1 MPSLLITDDHPLYI
15 TGLETALKQWYPALH
30 VFTANDIED
39 SKNCLTSYP
48 DIDLMLLDRT
58 LAGTDGLQHLA
69 ELQEMSPK
77 LRIAIISG
85 WESNTYIQEAINA
98 GAVGF
103 IPKRFDAESIAKAI
117 RRLLTV
123 GLYIPDDLFDSQPDQ
138 YTANQLLFTPQQY
151 RTLLLLDYGLSN
163 REIAQQ
169 LDVSEG
175 AIKQYVYAICKKL
188 GVKNRL
194 QAVRV
199 ARMRGIIC

>member
-15 TGLETALKQWYPALH
+15 TGLETALKQWYPALR

-39 SKNCLTSYP
+39 SKDCLTSYP

-85 WESNTYIQEAINA
+85 WESEHYLQEAIQA
-98 GAVGF
+98 GAAGF
-103 IPKRFDAESIAKAI
+103 IPKRFDAEAIANAI

-123 GLYIPDDLFDSQPDQ
+123 GLYIPTDRFGSPSQHTVGQ
-138 YTANQLLFTPQQY
+138 ALFTTQQY
-151 RTLLLLDYGLSN
+151 KTLLLLVHGLSN
-163 REIAQQ
+163 KDIAQQ

-175 AIKQYVYAICKKL
+175 TIKQYVYAICKKL

-194 QAVRV
+194 QAVR
-199 ARMRGIIC
+199 AAQMRGIIC